1 MSKKAG
7 LSEKIG
13 IFSLT
18 SESRQR
24 FDNPKCK
31 RVNPE
36 EHLFLDIVKMGDR
49 AHRKL
54 RDEKKAFTLHQG
66 MKRSFKFIQCLEK

>member
-54 RDEKKAFTLHQG
+54 RDEKK
-66 MKRSFKFIQCLEK
+66 SFHPSSGYEKKF